1 MEELKYLNLKRT
13 GETEVPE
20 GLEERLSMNIDLWAE
35 EEKKANSALES
46 KAVVSTV
53 SFLARFRPY
62 RNIGVAACISLI
74 IGIGSVIGL
83 LGKGNNAHKDTFSDP
98 ELARIEAEKALYL
111 LAYNMEKGTKH
122 LKQAKD
128 IAAHT
133 ETSLNNTLKQLK

>member
-20 GLEERLSMNIDLWAE
+20 GLEERLSMKIDLWAE
-35 EEKKANSALES
+35 EEKTANSALES

-62 RNIGVAACISLI
+62 RNIAVAACISLI

-83 LGKGNNAHKDTFSDP
+83 LGKGNNAHKDTYDNP

>member
-13 GETEVPE
+13 GEAEVPE
-20 GLEERLSMNIDLWAE
+20 GLEERLSMKIDLWAE
-35 EEKKANSALES
+35 EEKRANSALES
-46 KAVVSTV
+46 KVVVPTV

-62 RNIGVAACISLI
+62 RNIAVAACISLI

-83 LGKGNNAHKDTFSDP
+83 LGQGNNAHKDTFDNP

>member
-20 GLEERLSMNIDLWAE
+20 GLEERLSMKIDLWAE
-35 EEKKANSALES
+35 EEKRVNSALES
-46 KAVVSTV
+46 KAVVPTV

-62 RNIGVAACISLI
+62 RNIAVAACISLI

>member
-13 GETEVPE
+13 GEAEVPE
-20 GLEERLSMNIDLWAE
+20 GLEERLSMKIDLWAE
-35 EEKKANSALES
+35 EEKKASSALGANPTIPS
-46 KAVVSTV
+46 V

-62 RNIGVAACISLI
+62 RNIAAAACISII

-83 LGKGNNAHKDTFSDP
+83 LGKGNNAHKDTYDNP

-128 IAAHT
+128 IAAQT
-133 ETSLNNTLKQLK
+133 ETSLNNTLKHLK

>member
-13 GETEVPE
+13 GEAEVPE
-20 GLEERLSMNIDLWAE
+20 GLEERLSMKIDLWAE
-35 EEKKANSALES
+35 EEKRVNSALES
-46 KAVVSTV
+46 KAVVPTV

-62 RNIGVAACISLI
+62 RNIAVAACISLI

>member
-20 GLEERLSMNIDLWAE
+20 GLEERLSMKIDLWAE

-62 RNIGVAACISLI
+62 RNIAVAACISLI

-83 LGKGNNAHKDTFSDP
+83 LGKGNNAHKDTYDNP

>member
-13 GETEVPE
+13 GKTEVPE
-20 GLEERLSMNIDLWAE
+20 GLEERLSMKIDLWAE
-35 EEKKANSALES
+35 EEKASSALG
-46 KAVVSTV
+46 ANTTV
-53 SFLARFRPY
+53 PSVIFLARFRPY
-62 RNIGVAACISLI
+62 RNIAVAACISLI

-83 LGKGNNAHKDTFSDP
+83 LGKRNNAHKDTFDNP

-128 IAAHT
+128 IAVHT
-133 ETSLNNTLKQLK
+133 ETSLNNTLKHLK

>member
-20 GLEERLSMNIDLWAE
+20 GLEERISMNIDLWAE

-62 RNIGVAACISLI
+62 RNIAVAACISLI

-83 LGKGNNAHKDTFSDP
+83 LGKGNNAHKDTFDNP

>member
-13 GETEVPE
+13 GEAEVPE
-20 GLEERLSMNIDLWAE
+20 GLEERLSMKIDLWAE
-35 EEKKANSALES
+35 EEKASSALG
-46 KAVVSTV
+46 ANTTV
-53 SFLARFRPY
+53 PSVIFLARFRPY
-62 RNIGVAACISLI
+62 RNIAVAACISLI

-83 LGKGNNAHKDTFSDP
+83 LGQGNNAHKDTYDNP

-128 IAAHT
+128 IAVHT
-133 ETSLNNTLKQLK
+133 ETSLNNTLKHLK

>member
-13 GETEVPE
+13 GEAEVPE
-20 GLEERLSMNIDLWAE
+20 GLEERLSMKIDLWAE
-35 EEKKANSALES
+35 EEKASSALG
-46 KAVVSTV
+46 ANTTV
-53 SFLARFRPY
+53 PSVIFLARFRPY
-62 RNIGVAACISLI
+62 RNIAVAACISLI

-83 LGKGNNAHKDTFSDP
+83 LGKRNNAHKDTFDNP

-128 IAAHT
+128 IAVHT
-133 ETSLNNTLKQLK
+133 ETSLNNTLKHLK

>member
-1 MEELKYLNLKRT
+1 MEEVKYLNLKRT

-20 GLEERLSMNIDLWAE
+20 GLEERLSMKIDLWAE
-35 EEKKANSALES
+35 EEKRVNSALES
-46 KAVVSTV
+46 KAVVPTV

-62 RNIGVAACISLI
+62 RNIAVAACISLI

-83 LGKGNNAHKDTFSDP
+83 LGKGNNAHKDTFDNP

>member
-13 GETEVPE
+13 GEAEVPE
-20 GLEERLSMNIDLWAE
+20 GLEERLSMKIDLWAE
-35 EEKKANSALES
+35 EEKKAKSALRANT
-46 KAVVSTV
+46 KVPYV

-62 RNIGVAACISLI
+62 RNIAVAACISLI
-74 IGIGSVIGL
+74 IGIGSLMGI
-83 LGKGNNAHKDTFSDP
+83 LGQGNNAHKDTFDNP

-111 LAYNMEKGTKH
+111 LAYNMEKGTRH

-128 IAAHT
+128 IVAHT

>member
-13 GETEVPE
+13 GGTKVPE
-20 GLEERLSMNIDLWAE
+20 GLEERLSIKIDLWAE
-35 EEKKANSALES
+35 EEKKASSALGANTKVPS
-46 KAVVSTV
+46 V
-53 SFLARFRPY
+53 SFLARLRPY
-62 RNIGVAACISLI
+62 RNIAVAACISLI
-74 IGIGSVIGL
+74 IGIGSVIGF
-83 LGKGNNAHKDTFSDP
+83 LGKGNNAHKDTYDNP

-111 LAYNMEKGTKH
+111 LAYNMEKGTRH

>member
-13 GETEVPE
+13 GEAEVPE
-20 GLEERLSMNIDLWAE
+20 GLEERLSMKIDLWAE
-35 EEKKANSALES
+35 EEKRVNSALES
-46 KAVVSTV
+46 KAVVPTA

-62 RNIGVAACISLI
+62 RNIAVAACISLI
-74 IGIGSVIGL
+74 IGIGSVISL
-83 LGKGNNAHKDTFSDP
+83 LGKGNNAHKDTFDNP

-111 LAYNMEKGTKH
+111 LAYNMEKGTRH

>member
-13 GETEVPE
+13 GEAEVPE
-20 GLEERLSMNIDLWAE
+20 GLEERLSMKIDLWAE

-62 RNIGVAACISLI
+62 RNIAVAACISLI

-83 LGKGNNAHKDTFSDP
+83 LGKGNNAHKDTYDNP

>member
-13 GETEVPE
+13 GEAEVPE
-20 GLEERLSMNIDLWAE
+20 GLEERLSMKIDLWAE
-35 EEKKANSALES
+35 EEKRAKSALGANTTVLS
-46 KAVVSTV
+46 V

-62 RNIGVAACISLI
+62 RNIAVAACISLI

-83 LGKGNNAHKDTFSDP
+83 LGKGNNAHKDTFDNP

-122 LKQAKD
+122 LKLAKD

>member
-13 GETEVPE
+13 GEAEVPE
-20 GLEERLSMNIDLWAE
+20 GLEERLSMKIDLWAE

-46 KAVVSTV
+46 KAVVPTV

-62 RNIGVAACISLI
+62 RNIAVAACISLI

-83 LGKGNNAHKDTFSDP
+83 LGKGNNAHKDTFDNP

-111 LAYNMEKGTKH
+111 LAYNMEKGTQH

>member
-20 GLEERLSMNIDLWAE
+20 GLEERLSMKIDLWAE
-35 EEKKANSALES
+35 EEKKASSALRTNTKVPS
-46 KAVVSTV
+46 V
-53 SFLARFRPY
+53 SFLTRFRPY
-62 RNIGVAACISLI
+62 RNIAVAACISLI
-74 IGIGSVIGL
+74 IGIGSLMGI
-83 LGKGNNAHKDTFSDP
+83 LGQGNNAHKDTYDNP

-122 LKQAKD
+122 LKQAKE

>member
-13 GETEVPE
+13 GEAEVPE
-20 GLEERLSMNIDLWAE
+20 GLEERLSMKIDLWAE
-35 EEKKANSALES
+35 EEKRVNSALKS
-46 KAVVSTV
+46 KAVVPTV

-62 RNIGVAACISLI
+62 RNIAVAACISLI

-83 LGKGNNAHKDTFSDP
+83 LSKGNNAHKDTFSDP

>member
-1 MEELKYLNLKRT
+1 MEEVKYLNLKRT

-20 GLEERLSMNIDLWAE
+20 GLEERLSMKIDLWAE
-35 EEKKANSALES
+35 EEKRVNSALES
-46 KAVVSTV
+46 KAVVPTV

-62 RNIGVAACISLI
+62 RNIAVAACISLI

-83 LGKGNNAHKDTFSDP
+83 LGKGNNAHKDTYDNP

-133 ETSLNNTLKQLK
+133 ETSLNNTLKHLK

>member
-13 GETEVPE
+13 GEAEVPE
-20 GLEERLSMNIDLWAE
+20 GLEERLSMKIDLWAE
-35 EEKKANSALES
+35 EEKRVNSALES
-46 KAVVSTV
+46 KAVVPTV

-62 RNIGVAACISLI
+62 RNIAVAACISLI

-83 LGKGNNAHKDTFSDP
+83 LGKGNNAHKDTYDNP

-111 LAYNMEKGTKH
+111 LAYNMEKGTQH

>member
-20 GLEERLSMNIDLWAE
+20 GLEERLSMKIDLWAE
-35 EEKKANSALES
+35 EEKKANSALEA
-46 KAVVSTV
+46 KAVVPTV

-62 RNIGVAACISLI
+62 RNIAVAACISLI

-83 LGKGNNAHKDTFSDP
+83 LGKGNNAHKDTFDNP
-98 ELARIEAEKALYL
+98 ELARIEAERALSL
-111 LAYNMEKGTKH
+111 LAYNMEKGMKR

-128 IAAHT
+128 ITVQT
-133 ETSLNNTLKQLK
+133 ETSINNNLKQLK

>member
-20 GLEERLSMNIDLWAE
+20 GLEERLSMKIDLWAE

-46 KAVVSTV
+46 KAVVSTM
-53 SFLARFRPY
+53 SFLGRFRPY
-62 RNIGVAACISLI
+62 RNIAVAACISLI

-83 LGKGNNAHKDTFSDP
+83 LGKGNNAHKDTYDNP

>member
-13 GETEVPE
+13 GEAEVPE
-20 GLEERLSMNIDLWAE
+20 GLEERLSMKIDLWAE
-35 EEKKANSALES
+35 EENRANSALG
-46 KAVVSTV
+46 ANTTVLYV

-62 RNIGVAACISLI
+62 RNIAVAACISLI
-74 IGIGSVIGL
+74 IGIGSLMGI
-83 LGKGNNAHKDTFSDP
+83 LGQGNNAHKDTYDNP

>member
-20 GLEERLSMNIDLWAE
+20 GLEERLSMKIDLWAE
-35 EEKKANSALES
+35 EENRANSALG
-46 KAVVSTV
+46 ANTTVLYV
-53 SFLARFRPY
+53 SFLARLRPY
-62 RNIGVAACISLI
+62 RNIAVAACISII
-74 IGIGSVIGL
+74 IGIGSLMGI
-83 LGKGNNAHKDTFSDP
+83 LGQENNAHKDTFDNP

-128 IAAHT
+128 ITAHT

>member
-13 GETEVPE
+13 GEAEVPE
-20 GLEERLSMNIDLWAE
+20 GLKERLSMKIDLWAE

-46 KAVVSTV
+46 KAVVSTM

-62 RNIGVAACISLI
+62 RNIAVAACISLI

-83 LGKGNNAHKDTFSDP
+83 LGKGNNAHKDTFDNP

-111 LAYNMEKGTKH
+111 LAYNMEKGTRH

>member
-13 GETEVPE
+13 GGAEVPE
-20 GLEERLSMNIDLWAE
+20 GLEERLSMKIDLWAE
-35 EEKKANSALES
+35 EEKRVNSALES
-46 KAVVSTV
+46 KAVVPTV

-62 RNIGVAACISLI
+62 RNIAVAACISLI

-83 LGKGNNAHKDTFSDP
+83 LGKGNNAHKDTYDNP

>member
-1 MEELKYLNLKRT
+1 MK
-13 GETEVPE
+13 
-20 GLEERLSMNIDLWAE
+20 IDLWAE
-35 EEKKANSALES
+35 EEKRAKSALGANTTVLS
-46 KAVVSTV
+46 V

-62 RNIGVAACISLI
+62 RNIAVAACISLI

-83 LGKGNNAHKDTFSDP
+83 LGKGNNAHKDTFDNP

-111 LAYNMEKGTKH
+111 LAYNMEKGTRH

>member
-13 GETEVPE
+13 GEAEVPE
-20 GLEERLSMNIDLWAE
+20 GLEERLSMKIDLWAE
-35 EEKKANSALES
+35 EKKKASSALES
-46 KAVVSTV
+46 KAVVPTV
-53 SFLARFRPY
+53 SFPARFRPY
-62 RNIGVAACISLI
+62 RNIAVAACISLI

-83 LGKGNNAHKDTFSDP
+83 LGKGNNAHKDTYDNP

-122 LKQAKD
+122 LKLAKD
-128 IAAHT
+128 MAAQT